1 MNVSAGQEQIVKTV
15 INGLLPVG
23 GDAACIEQIF
33 QTISGLIEGR
43 SNPATVRAAIANA
56 LQTSGRP
63 MDSERIQLCVET
75 AFGLACGYG
84 YWMAAQKP
92 IILRAFPAWELVK
105 SHPGPEPLN
114 WPDTWQLHG
123 GWSLPSGRMI
133 AFKDDPVW
141 RALSTFE
148 LPFPPFDLGSG
159 MYWREVSHDEAIE
172 LGLIDEDEP
181 RGEHKFGTND
191 GVMFGED
198 ALDPDLLR
206 QIKAELAA
214 EGFLENH
221 SVIANGRGADLS
233 SPAGIEAKP
242 KTRQFEKPPPRRS
255 VNVAPVSLDFAE
267 AFARRVAH
275 YFGPQGRSHRTDTTP
290 SQASASEL
298 LALAQHRMLAARGGT
313 STIAPEIISLL
324 ERALDLGFGEG
335 THEQMRACALLV
347 DAFDLIKE
355 PEEAAAHCAKHLE
368 FLRAWLQKGIPID
381 SNQRSIACGLVAR
394 VYEQLRQ
401 PDQATV
407 YRQLELENRDGFTLL
422 NDARERLKSASKRID
437 EETGAEI
444 LDLLNKAAERI
455 PQNYPECHAD
465 IYHATGE
472 ILEAWGDSAQAIE
485 YYEYASQKKR
495 EVSLKRRG
503 ESVRKTLPKQ
513 DTN

>member
-33 QTISGLIEGR
+33 QTVSRLIEGR
-43 SNPATVRAAIANA
+43 SNPATVQAAIANA
-56 LQTSGRP
+56 LQTAGRP
-63 MDSERIQLCVET
+63 VDSERIELSVET
-75 AFGLACGYG
+75 GFGLACGYG
-84 YWMAAQKP
+84 YWMAGQKP

-114 WPDTWQLHG
+114 WPETWQRHG
-123 GWSLPSGRMI
+123 GWSLPNGKMI

-141 RALSTFE
+141 RALSAFG

-159 MYWREVSHDEAIE
+159 MYWREVSRDEAIE
-172 LGLIDEDEP
+172 LGLIGEDEP
-181 RGEHKFGTND
+181 HGEHKSGAND
-191 GVMFGED
+191 RVMFGD
-198 ALDPDLLR
+198 DPLDPDLLR
-206 QIKAELAA
+206 QIKAELTA
-214 EGFLENH
+214 EGFLENR
-221 SVIANGRGADLS
+221 SVIANDRGAEPS
-233 SPAGIEAKP
+233 SPTGIQAKP

-255 VNVAPVSLDFAE
+255 VKVALVSLDFAE

-275 YFGPQGRSHRTDTTP
+275 YFGSEGRRQLPELTA

-298 LALAQHRMLAARGGT
+298 LALAQNRMLADRGG
-313 STIAPEIISLL
+313 SSANARDIVSLL
-324 ERALDLGFGEG
+324 ERALDLGFGEDP
-335 THEQMRACALLV
+335 HEQMRACALLV

-355 PEEAAAHCAKHLE
+355 HEKAAAHRTRHLE

-381 SNQRSIACGLVAR
+381 SNQRSIVCGLVAR

-401 PDQATV
+401 PDQATA

-485 YYEYASQKKR
+485 YYEYASQKQR

-503 ESVRKTLPKQ
+503 ESVRKISPKPDQ
-513 DTN
+513 